1 MKYPIVV
8 LLVIASAC
16 LVTDAVSSVALAQ
29 TVAGDSEGMPTT
41 VVVVPFS
48 NTSNIP
54 DDDWLSM
61 GLTESIVTVLSQHK
75 HLRVLDP
82 SRMQATLEDI
92 GGSTRRD
99 SEIIEVFAPLNLD
112 LLIAGEFQ
120 RVGNQ
125 LRTTARVVDFTTGEV
140 TDSFK
145 IDGLWDD
152 LFTLEDRLAVAIASR
167 LVPSPEA
174 TTAQREVL
182 GLETPTP
189 DEQSQTQSPPASQV
203 VNTRGPSA
211 NRISGPPPPIA
222 PETISRNTAGQAT
235 IRATRLTE
243 LWQLDGRLD
252 ETIYETV
259 TAFSDFVQQMP
270 DEGAAATE
278 RTDVWVFY
286 DDNNVYISAR
296 VWDTAEPSE
305 WVANAM
311 RRDAF
316 QIIDNDHFA
325 IALDTFY
332 DRRNG
337 IAFMVNPIAGIFDYQ
352 ITDEGNPNSDW
363 NPIWDV
369 RTGRFDGGWTV
380 EMQIP
385 FKSIRYQSG
394 TDQVWGFQ
402 ASRRVARRN
411 EFSHVTPVAI
421 SAGPGL
427 FRLSAA
433 ATLVG
438 LEAPSEGRTLEIKP
452 YAIASSA
459 TDLTTQPT
467 IVNQGAGD
475 FGLDVKYGI
484 TQSLTADFTYNTDF
498 AQVEVDQQQVNLTRF
513 SLFFPEKREFFL
525 EGRGIFDFGS
535 AAGALTGRPGGGG
548 PRRVGGGGFGG
559 GGDAPTIFF
568 SRQVGL
574 SRGQTVPILG
584 GGRLTGKAGNFSIGA
599 LNIQTDE
606 SRDTEALATN
616 FTVIRIKRDILRR
629 SRIGVIF
636 TGRSVS
642 TVSSG
647 SNEVYGLDAAFSFFD
662 NVNFNGYYAQSRTSG
677 LSDDNTSYQAAFN
690 YTGDLYSFQLDHLLV
705 GRDFNPEVGFMRR
718 ADFRRTF
725 TSFDFKPRPQG
736 IRAVRQFTF
745 GSSLDY
751 IENGIGQVETRTAQL
766 RFNTEFENSDL
777 FSVDVMENHELL
789 VVPFRVVSDVT
800 IPVGTYDFQDVQVA
814 YSLGPQRRIAGNVS
828 LQRGSFFNGDIT
840 AVGYSSGRVEITP
853 QFSVEPSISINR
865 ITLPQGAFT
874 AKLISSRVTYTFTPR
889 MFFGGL
895 VQYNSGSDELSS
907 NLRFRWEYQP
917 GSELFVVYTDQRDT
931 AMRSVPILENRA
943 FIVKI
948 NRLFRF

>member
-1 MKYPIVV
+1 MKTSRVV
-8 LLVIASAC
+8 LPVITSAC
-16 LVTDAVSSVALAQ
+16 LMTGAMSSVVLAQ
-29 TVAGDSEGMPTT
+29 TIDGDVERTPTT

-48 NTSNIP
+48 NTSNMP
-54 DDDWLSM
+54 GDDWLSI
-61 GLTESIVTVLSQHK
+61 GITESIVTTLSQHA

-82 SRMQATLEDI
+82 SRTQATLEA
-92 GGSTRRD
+92 GSVSTGRD
-99 SEIIEVFAPLNLD
+99 SEIIAVFAPLNLD
-112 LLIAGEFQ
+112 LLITGGFQ

-125 LRTTARVVDFTTGEV
+125 LRTTARVIDLTTGEV
-140 TDSFK
+140 TDSVR

-152 LFTLEDRLAVAIASR
+152 LFTLEDQLAVAIGNR

-174 TTAQREVL
+174 MTTPRAVL
-182 GLETPTP
+182 GLDSQTP
-189 DEQSQTQSPPASQV
+189 DEQNQPESPPAGQAA
-203 VNTRGPSA
+203 NTSVPSA

-222 PETISRNTAGQAT
+222 PETISRNTTGQAT
-235 IRATRLTE
+235 IRATRLTGT
-243 LWQLDGRLD
+243 WQLDGTLD
-252 ETIYETV
+252 EAIYETV
-259 TAFSDFVQQMP
+259 ASFSDFVQQMP
-270 DEGAAATE
+270 NEGAAASE

-286 DDNNVYISAR
+286 DDDNVYVSAR
-296 VWDTAEPSE
+296 AWDTAEPRE

-380 EMQIP
+380 EMRIP

-394 TDQVWGFQ
+394 IDQIWGFQ

-535 AAGALTGRPGGGG
+535 AAGALNGRPGGGG
-548 PRRVGGGGFGG
+548 PRRVGGSGFGG

-568 SRQVGL
+568 SRRIGL
-574 SRGQTVPILG
+574 SSGQTVPILG
-584 GGRLTGKAGNFSIGA
+584 GGRLTGKVGNFSIGA

-606 SRDTEALATN
+606 SPDANAFATN

-629 SRIGVIF
+629 SRIGAIF

-642 TVSSG
+642 TMGSG

-677 LSDDNTSYQAAFN
+677 LSDDHTSYQAAFN

-705 GRDFNPEVGFMRR
+705 GPDFNPEVGFMRR

-777 FSVDVMENHELL
+777 FSVDMMENHELL
-789 VVPFRVVSDVT
+789 VVPFRIASDVT
-800 IPVGTYDFQDVQVA
+800 IPVGAYDFQDLQVA
-814 YSLGPQRRIAGNVS
+814 YSLGPQRRVAGNVS
-828 LQRGSFFNGDIT
+828 LQRGSFFNGHIT
-840 AVGYSSGRVEITP
+840 AIGYSSGRIEITP
-853 QFSVEPSISINR
+853 QFSLEPSISINR

-895 VQYNSGSDELSS
+895 VQFNSGSNALSS

-943 FIVKI
+943 FIVKF

>member
-1 MKYPIVV
+1 MKHSRAV
-8 LLVIASAC
+8 LLALAAAC
-16 LVTDAVSSVALAQ
+16 LLINAVSSVVLGQ
-29 TVAGDSEGMPTT
+29 TIGNESEGAPTT

-54 DDDWLSM
+54 ADNWLSM
-61 GLTESIVTVLSQHK
+61 GITESIVTTLSQHA
-75 HLRVLDP
+75 HLRVVDP
-82 SRMQATLEDI
+82 SRTQATLEDM
-92 GGSTRRD
+92 GVSTDRD
-99 SEIIEVFAPLNLD
+99 SEIVAGFAPLSLD
-112 LLIAGEFQ
+112 LLITGGFQ

-125 LRTTARVVDFTTGEV
+125 LRVTARVIDLTTGEV
-140 TDSFK
+140 TDSVR
-145 IDGLWDD
+145 IDGLRDE
-152 LFTLEDRLAVAIASR
+152 LFTLEDQLAVAIASR
-167 LVPSPEA
+167 LAPSPTE
-174 TTAQREVL
+174 TTVQREL
-182 GLETPTP
+182 LELETPTP
-189 DEQSQTQSPPASQV
+189 DEQNQTQSPPVGQAAS
-203 VNTRGPSA
+203 TSAPSA
-211 NRISGPPPPIA
+211 DRISGPPPPVA
-222 PETISRNTAGQAT
+222 PETISRNTTGQAT
-235 IRATRLTE
+235 IRATRLTGT
-243 LWQLDGRLD
+243 WQLDGTLD
-252 ETIYETV
+252 EAIYETV
-259 TAFSDFVQQMP
+259 ASFSDFVQQMP
-270 DEGAAATE
+270 NEGAAASE

-286 DDNNVYISAR
+286 DDDNVYISAR
-296 VWDTAEPSE
+296 AWDTAEPRE

-380 EMQIP
+380 EMRIP

-394 TDQVWGFQ
+394 IDQIWGFQ

-459 TDLTTQPT
+459 TDMTVQPT
-467 IVNQGAGD
+467 ILNQGAGD
-475 FGLDVKYGI
+475 FGLDVKYGV

-535 AAGALTGRPGGGG
+535 AAGALNGRPGGGG

-568 SRQVGL
+568 SRRIGL
-574 SRGQTVPILG
+574 SSGQTVPILG
-584 GGRLTGKAGNFSIGA
+584 GGRLTGKVGNFSIGT

-606 SRDTEALATN
+606 SGDAEALATN
-616 FTVIRIKRDILRR
+616 FTVIRVKRDIFRR

-662 NVNFNGYYAQSRTSG
+662 NVNFNGYYAQSRTSD

-705 GRDFNPEVGFMRR
+705 DRDFNPEVGFMRR

-725 TSFDFKPRPQG
+725 TSFDFKPRPQA

-745 GSSLDY
+745 GGSLDY

-777 FSVDVMENHELL
+777 FSVDVMGNHELL
-789 VVPFRVVSDVT
+789 VVPFRIASDVT
-800 IPVGTYDFQDVQVA
+800 IPVGAYDFQDFQVA
-814 YSLGPQRRIAGNVS
+814 YSLGPQRRVAGNVS

-840 AVGYSSGRVEITP
+840 AIGYSSGRIEITP
-853 QFSVEPSISINR
+853 QFSLEPSVSINR
-865 ITLPQGAFT
+865 IALPQGAFT

-895 VQYNSGSDELSS
+895 VQFNSGSDALSS

-943 FIVKI
+943 FIVKF